1 MHLSSMAYGVLVPSQ
16 RKIKSSLVSLDVCVL
31 FQQDKLAYVCQNKQL
46 IQWTRAHLFS
56 RPAA

>member
-31 FQQDKLAYVCQNKQL
+31 FQTRQTRVCMPEQ
-46 IQWTRAHLFS
+46 TVDSVDAGPSFF
-56 RPAA
+56 